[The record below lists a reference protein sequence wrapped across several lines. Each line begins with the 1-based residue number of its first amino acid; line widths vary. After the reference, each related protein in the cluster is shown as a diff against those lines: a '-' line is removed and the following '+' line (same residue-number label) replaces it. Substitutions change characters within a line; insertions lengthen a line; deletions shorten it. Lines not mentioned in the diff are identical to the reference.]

1 MKSVKVLLCGV
12 FMLLGLTVSAQQRE
26 VVVECEWGTIGATM
40 DMPAEGSDTA
50 VLIVAGSGPTD
61 RNGNS
66 GLNLNTYAYKML
78 SDALVEAGYAVL
90 RYDKRAIGASYLP
103 KEDIPNLIYDDFV
116 SDAERCVAWL
126 REQGYSRVFLA
137 GHSEGGGIA
146 IEVAQRGVVD
156 VAGLVLLAAPG
167 YPMDRILL
175 GQLSAQLVPAHM
187 GLFVV
192 AERLIRKIKSGEVV
206 EEGDV
211 PQELLGL
218 FHPTVQ
224 PFLHSSMQRDPCGMI
239 SECDEPI
246 LIITGGRDIQVTVD
260 NGEKLLAAA
269 RNARHVT
276 FDDMSH
282 VLKDAPSSD
291 RVEQLLSVYT
301 NSQLPLTEN
310 LVSTIVEFMN
320 EVITK

>member
-1 MKSVKVLLCGV
+1 MKRLII
-12 FMLLGLTVSAQQRE
+12 FMCSIMFSTVSLYAASEE
-26 VVVECEWGTIGATM
+26 VVINCSWGDIAATLSKP
-40 DMPAEGSDTA
+40 DGGSDNV
-50 VLIVAGSGPTD
+50 VLIIAGSGPTD

-192 AERLIRKIKSGEVV
+192 AERLIRKIKGGEVV

-276 FDDMSH
+276 FEDMSH

-320 EVITK
+320 NVITK